1 MDEEEL
7 NRALKSKDFSASR
20 LLNNRRSKRNI
31 SEHSE
36 KKSLEN
42 SESSYRN
49 ARAKNQTK
57 GSNVIN
63 RGQFG
68 EKKSSI
74 SIHEESNPGRSKYFQ
89 EHSSRGVD
97 FYSAELLDLVEEI
110 NR

>member
-20 LLNNRRSKRNI
+20 LLNNSRSKRNI
-31 SEHSE
+31 SEQSE

-49 ARAKNQTK
+49 ARVKNQAK
-57 GSNVIN
+57 GTSVMG

-68 EKKSSI
+68 EKKSSV
-74 SIHEESNPGRSKYFQ
+74 SIHEERNPGRSKYSQ
-89 EHSSRGVD
+89 EQSSRGVD
-97 FYSAELLDLVEEI
+97 FYSAELLDLV
-110 NR
+110 